1 MGGTG
6 RASKLLSKSLFSP
19 RVSDPRPPGSLQ
31 LLPGGP
37 RPQSPF
43 PIGQWGGR
51 GLMYWLPIGHRRRHS
66 PAARALQPF
75 LPEALCDWTLPAA
88 AGDPSPGIQAA
99 SSGSLG
105 QCSRPLQAE
114 SSNPALG
121 EKLAWSRRLL
131 TFSPVGD
138 PHSFR
143 AAPLPALHPKQGPQW
158 GWVRTACRG
167 VPGDPCPLR

>member
-6 RASKLLSKSLFSP
+6 RASKLLPKSLFSP

-43 PIGQWGGR
+43 SHWSVGWARADILAP
-51 GLMYWLPIGHRRRHS
+51 YWPS
-66 PAARALQPF
+66 TPSFSAARALQPF

-121 EKLAWSRRLL
+121 EKLEWSRCIL
-131 TFSPVGD
+131 TFFPVGD
-138 PHSFR
+138 PHSSR
-143 AAPLPALHPKQGPQW
+143 AAPLPALHPKLGPRW

-167 VPGDPCPLR
+167 VPGHPCPLR